1 MGVQGLWELL
11 APVGRRVSVETLA
24 GKKLAI
30 DASIWMV
37 QFMKA
42 MRDDKGEMVRNAH
55 LLGFFRRI
63 CKLLFLRTK
72 PVFVFD
78 GATPAL
84 KRRTVAARRRHRD
97 SARAKIR
104 KTAEKLL
111 LNHLKAKRLEEL
123 AAEIK
128 KQKEGSKEKQI
139 SDEDTKGKKVLDSN
153 DEIGAEGSSV
163 LLRGDMES
171 GVSSQQNLDELLAA
185 SLAAEEE
192 MEINKNVLTSEGGL
206 DEAEDDN
213 DENEELIF
221 PMDNIHIDPAVLAS
235 LPPSMQLDLL
245 VQMRESIMAE
255 NRQKYQKIKKAP
267 TKFSELQIQS
277 YLKTIAFRREI
288 DEVQKCAAGRGIA
301 GVQTSR
307 IASEANREFIF
318 SSSFTGD
325 KQVLASRGV
334 ANSGNGDHYSLA
346 KQSTSDSAKC
356 SLLINQPKLVKEVSG
371 SKHVKD
377 FGPDVETYCDENGRV
392 RVSRVKGL
400 GICMTRDL
408 QRNLDLMEK
417 YEQEKRRGDN
427 SSDQVASHTKK
438 VVDVSEGLSGNNHSP
453 SVTSNEGKG
462 ETFSEKSSSLPLDRR
477 GYMDELTIHG
487 SENAIEISFSE
498 DDSGMKATDVDNIF
512 MQLVSGGQTANLP
525 LECVHSDKSTNDS
538 ESDCSWEEGLVKEI
552 SEIPNGFADITASP
566 KSDLKKNQLSLAE
579 SSYEVADVDW
589 EEGVC
594 QNPDTSSQ
602 FLDKPVK
609 DVSRGTLEEE
619 ADIQE
624 AIRRSLEDFKEQNS
638 STNSS
643 AVTELVRSV
652 KDQISDG
659 VILHKL
665 VTNTCVH
672 LDNDAEESP
681 SCNDGQLDNRCKEDD
696 LQNPDS
702 SKNNLDSNNLSG
714 LDFDGESS
722 LISSREDEQI
732 VMTSQRGNI
741 PPGKP
746 SDDHPS
752 WLEQSLDAS
761 YEVQIKSCSRMS
773 TEELCEIRP
782 DTSTNIT
789 DDGSKVVGS
798 LNHDSRHI
806 SRSSVSPERGYNN
819 SLSGNSSLME
829 EIIDTGMKSQ
839 QNIAEKDN
847 VISDHIGYSSQI
859 LNNQMEVSEASLDK
873 EISLL
878 RQERVNLGNE
888 QRMLE
893 RDAESVNNEM
903 FAECQ
908 ELLQMFGL
916 PYIIAPTEAEAQCA
930 YMEMTNLVDGVVT
943 DDSDVFLFGAR
954 SVYKNI
960 FDDRKYVE
968 TYFVKDIECELGLD
982 RDKLIRMSLLLG
994 SDYTEGVSG
1003 IGIVNAIEVIHAF
1016 PEEDGLQKFRQWVE
1030 SPDPAI
1036 LGKLVTG
1043 SHSNRSLK
1051 ENNNGADA
1059 IKRSSQGDAS
1069 EESVSRGHDDEK
1081 PTGNEAIKDIFIDK
1095 HRNVSKNWH
1104 ISPSFPSEMVISA
1117 YTSPQVDES
1126 TEPFMWGKPDLP
1138 LLRKLCWE
1146 KFGWTTQKADELLV
1160 PVLKEYNKHETQ
1172 LRLEAFYTFN
1182 ERFAKVRS
1190 QRIKKALKGI
1200 TGTLSS
1206 DLTDELVKEGP
1217 SSRKKRCI
1225 GLPTGEEYKPEKSTG
1240 GNSKRGKK
1248 VMRQSRGQKTEKEFI
1263 YSGDLAGDSHVLEKD
1278 DIDDTSVLSL
1288 NRTVK
1293 GRRGRGRGRRR
1304 GRGAR
1309 GRGKGK
1315 GRGRSS
1321 PIKADSDS
1329 TDDGDDYNANVQL
1342 ENHSKVPEVLPKLHR
1357 SMRPLKQV
1365 QYAEEDFEVDES
1377 NGTLNPSG
1385 SKLLGVA
1392 TEQEPIE
1399 NDNRSRV
1406 GDLSDVDKGAHT
1418 FSKDSSSGE
1427 YLFSGGGFCL
1437 DDNDLQG
1444 DAIQLAA
1451 SPIQGSAEMDRE
1463 DRDGCKQ
1470 HALEDDTSRGY
1481 LFSGGGFCMDESDEQ
1496 VDATRPTS
1504 SQIENSR
1511 PSRVTSDISDDPQK
1525 FSGHSVPDDMKKTS
1539 EPLQDS
1545 SLLVENITSF
1555 QDGQSNL
1562 GLSAMSSLR
1571 RKRRKT

>member
-171 GVSSQQNLDELLAA
+171 GVSSQKNLDELLAA

-334 ANSGNGDHYSLA
+334 ANSGNGDHYSVA
-346 KQSTSDSAKC
+346 KESTSDSAKC
-356 SLLINQPKLVKEVSG
+356 SLLSNQPKLVKEVSV

-427 SSDQVASHTKK
+427 SLDQEASHTKK

-453 SVTSNEGKG
+453 IVTNNEGKG

-477 GYMDELTIHG
+477 GYMDEFTIHG

-566 KSDLKKNQLSLAE
+566 KSDLKKNQSSLAE

-659 VILHKL
+659 VVLHKL
-665 VTNTCVH
+665 VTNACVH

-696 LQNPDS
+696 LQIPDS

-798 LNHDSRHI
+798 SNHDSRHI

-847 VISDHIGYSSQI
+847 VVSDHIGYSTQI

-908 ELLQMFGL
+908 
-916 PYIIAPTEAEAQCA
+916 
-930 YMEMTNLVDGVVT
+930 
-943 DDSDVFLFGAR
+943 
-954 SVYKNI
+954 
-960 FDDRKYVE
+960 
-968 TYFVKDIECELGLD
+968 DIECELGLD
-982 RDKLIRMSLLLG
+982 RDKLIRMALLLG

-1217 SSRKKRCI
+1217 SSRKKRCT
-1225 GLPTGEEYKPEKSTG
+1225 GLSTGEEYKPENSTG

-1263 YSGDLAGDSHVLEKD
+1263 YSEDLAGDSLVLEKD

-1293 GRRGRGRGRRR
+1293 GRRGRGRGR

-1342 ENHSKVPEVLPKLHR
+1342 ENHSKVPEVLPKLRR

-1399 NDNRSRV
+1399 NDSRSRV

-1418 FSKDSSSGE
+1418 FSKDSSSGD

-1451 SPIQGSAEMDRE
+1451 SPIQGSAEMDCE
-1463 DRDGCKQ
+1463 DTDGCKQ
-1470 HALEDDTSRGY
+1470 RALEDDTSRGY

-1511 PSRVTSDISDDPQK
+1511 PSRVTSDISEDPQN

>member
-171 GVSSQQNLDELLAA
+171 GVSSQKNLDELLAA

-334 ANSGNGDHYSLA
+334 ANSGNGDHYSVA
-346 KQSTSDSAKC
+346 KESTSDSAKC
-356 SLLINQPKLVKEVSG
+356 SLLSNQPKLVKEVSV

-427 SSDQVASHTKK
+427 SLDQEASHTKK

-453 SVTSNEGKG
+453 IVTNNEGKG

-477 GYMDELTIHG
+477 GYMDEFTIHG

-566 KSDLKKNQLSLAE
+566 KSDLKKNQSSLAE

-659 VILHKL
+659 VVLHKL
-665 VTNTCVH
+665 VTNACVH

-696 LQNPDS
+696 LQIPDS

-798 LNHDSRHI
+798 SNHDSRHI

-847 VISDHIGYSSQI
+847 VVSDHIGYSTQI

-982 RDKLIRMSLLLG
+982 RDKLIRMALLLG

-1217 SSRKKRCI
+1217 SSRKKRCT
-1225 GLPTGEEYKPEKSTG
+1225 GLSTGEEYKPENSTG

-1263 YSGDLAGDSHVLEKD
+1263 YSEDLAGDSLVLEKD

-1293 GRRGRGRGRRR
+1293 GRRGRGRGR

-1342 ENHSKVPEVLPKLHR
+1342 ENHSKVPEVLPKLRR

-1399 NDNRSRV
+1399 NDSRSRV

-1418 FSKDSSSGE
+1418 FSKDSSSGD

-1451 SPIQGSAEMDRE
+1451 SPIQGSAEMDCE
-1463 DRDGCKQ
+1463 DTDGCKQ
-1470 HALEDDTSRGY
+1470 RALEDDTSRGY

-1511 PSRVTSDISDDPQK
+1511 PSR
-1525 FSGHSVPDDMKKTS
+1525 
-1539 EPLQDS
+1539 
-1545 SLLVENITSF
+1545 
-1555 QDGQSNL
+1555 DGQSNL

>member
-42 MRDDKGEMVRNAH
+42 MRDDKGEMVLNAH

-97 SARAKIR
+97 NARAKIR

-111 LNHLKAKRLEEL
+111 LNHLKTKRLEEL
-123 AAEIK
+123 AAEIT

-139 SDEDTKGKKVLDSN
+139 TEEDTKGKKVLDSN
-153 DEIGAEGSSV
+153 DEIGAEGCSV
-163 LLRGDMES
+163 LPSGDMES
-171 GVSSQQNLDELLAA
+171 GVSSHKNLDELLAA

-206 DEAEDDN
+206 DEAEVDN
-213 DENEELIF
+213 DENEEMIF
-221 PMDNIHIDPAVLAS
+221 PIESIHLDPAVLAS

-334 ANSGNGDHYSLA
+334 NSGNGDHYSLA
-346 KQSTSDSAKC
+346 KQSTSGSGKG
-356 SLLINQPKLVKEVSG
+356 SLLSSQPKLVKEVSV

-400 GICMTRDL
+400 GIHMTRDL

-427 SSDQVASHTKK
+427 SSDLEASHTKK
-438 VVDVSEGLSGNNHSP
+438 VVDVSEGLSGNNRSP
-453 SVTSNEGKG
+453 SVVTSNEGKG
-462 ETFSEKSSSLPLDRR
+462 ETFTGKSSSLPLDRR
-477 GYMDELTIHG
+477 GHMDELTIHG
-487 SENAIEISFSE
+487 NEDAIEISFSE
-498 DDSGMKATDVDNIF
+498 DDSGMKATDDDNIF

-525 LECVHSDKSTNDS
+525 LDCVHSDKSTNDS

-552 SEIPNGFADITASP
+552 SEVPNGCADITASP
-566 KSDLKKNQLSLAE
+566 KIDLKKNQSSLAE
-579 SSYEVADVDW
+579 SSYEVAVVDW
-589 EEGVC
+589 EEGVS

-624 AIRRSLEDFKEQNS
+624 AIRRSLGDFKEQHS

-643 AVTELVRSV
+643 AATELERSME
-652 KDQISDG
+652 DRISDG

-672 LDNDAEESP
+672 LDNAEESP
-681 SCNDGQLDNRCKEDD
+681 SCNDGQLDNPCKEDD
-696 LQNPDS
+696 LQIPDC
-702 SKNNLDSNNLSG
+702 SKNNLDSYNLSG
-714 LDFDGESS
+714 LDLDGESS
-722 LISSREDEQI
+722 LISRREDEQN

-746 SDDHPS
+746 SDGRPS

-761 YEVQIKSCSRMS
+761 YDVQTKSCSIMS
-773 TEELCEIRP
+773 MEELCEVRP
-782 DTSTNIT
+782 DTSTKIT

-798 LNHDSRHI
+798 LNLDGCHI
-806 SRSSVSPERGYNN
+806 SRSSVSPERGYND

-829 EIIDTGMKSQ
+829 EVIDTGMKSQ
-839 QNIAEKDN
+839 QNAEKNN
-847 VISDHIGYSSQI
+847 VISDHIGYSAQI
-859 LNNQMEVSEASLDK
+859 SLENQMEVSEASLDK

-878 RQERVNLGNE
+878 RQERVYLGNE

-982 RDKLIRMSLLLG
+982 RDKLIRMALLLG

-1036 LGKLVTG
+1036 LGKLITG
-1043 SHSNRSLK
+1043 SHSNRRSLK

-1059 IKRSSQGDAS
+1059 IRKSSQGDAS

-1104 ISPSFPSEMVISA
+1104 IPPSFPSEMVISA

-1138 LLRKLCWE
+1138 LLRN
-1146 KFGWTTQKADELLV
+1146 
-1160 PVLKEYNKHETQ
+1160 Y
-1172 LRLEAFYTFN
+1172 
-1182 ERFAKVRS
+1182 
-1190 QRIKKALKGI
+1190 
-1200 TGTLSS
+1200 
-1206 DLTDELVKEGP
+1206 
-1217 SSRKKRCI
+1217 
-1225 GLPTGEEYKPEKSTG
+1225 
-1240 GNSKRGKK
+1240 
-1248 VMRQSRGQKTEKEFI
+1248 
-1263 YSGDLAGDSHVLEKD
+1263 
-1278 DIDDTSVLSL
+1278 
-1288 NRTVK
+1288 
-1293 GRRGRGRGRRR
+1293 
-1304 GRGAR
+1304 
-1309 GRGKGK
+1309 
-1315 GRGRSS
+1315 
-1321 PIKADSDS
+1321 
-1329 TDDGDDYNANVQL
+1329 
-1342 ENHSKVPEVLPKLHR
+1342 
-1357 SMRPLKQV
+1357 
-1365 QYAEEDFEVDES
+1365 
-1377 NGTLNPSG
+1377 
-1385 SKLLGVA
+1385 
-1392 TEQEPIE
+1392 
-1399 NDNRSRV
+1399 
-1406 GDLSDVDKGAHT
+1406 
-1418 FSKDSSSGE
+1418 
-1427 YLFSGGGFCL
+1427 
-1437 DDNDLQG
+1437 
-1444 DAIQLAA
+1444 
-1451 SPIQGSAEMDRE
+1451 
-1463 DRDGCKQ
+1463 
-1470 HALEDDTSRGY
+1470 
-1481 LFSGGGFCMDESDEQ
+1481 
-1496 VDATRPTS
+1496 
-1504 SQIENSR
+1504 
-1511 PSRVTSDISDDPQK
+1511 
-1525 FSGHSVPDDMKKTS
+1525 
-1539 EPLQDS
+1539 
-1545 SLLVENITSF
+1545 
-1555 QDGQSNL
+1555 
-1562 GLSAMSSLR
+1562 
-1571 RKRRKT
+1571 